1 MRRRSSDP
9 LLGESRGGQEG
20 RAVRLGA
27 SHRPTGTA
35 YLSAAVEQSHPAAH
49 RVFSYPENSAGKAG
63 QTARHPSARGS
74 GFESSRSAG
83 LDDESAATEIAGTH
97 KTTVQRIF
105 SVISLLPARVLE
117 PCPLPLLPRLLL
129 RCASSPGWDREL
141 RRIADA
147 CVTVEQHTSSVFPAP
162 AHTQRVWSEEVARV
176 LARAPTLQPAA
187 RRALRATLRALADD
201 PSIDDT
207 TRLDV
212 IAMLTATAP
221 IVSGGRAQRRRRSRL
236 GRVRR
241 HSRAHPA

>member
-1 MRRRSSDP
+1 M
-9 LLGESRGGQEG
+9 
-20 RAVRLGA
+20 
-27 SHRPTGTA
+27 
-35 YLSAAVEQSHPAAH
+35 SAAVEQSHPAAH

-105 SVISLLPARVLE
+105 QRNLTPTGSCPRAMSPPAATA
-117 PCPLPLLPRLLL
+117 PAL
-129 RCASSPGWDREL
+129 RCASSPGRDREL